1 MVKDIRGDISFEEWT
16 EAGETLPRLDCEALE
31 AVSTHGRSR
40 VPILMADVLVSWG
53 GCVNA
58 AQGAIGL
65 QSHWRRADLSS
76 LMIVDKQSQRYCT
89 CNQVAVAGAA

>member
-1 MVKDIRGDISFEEWT
+1 MDKDIRGDMSFEEWT
-16 EAGETLPRLDCEALE
+16 EAGETLPCLDCEALE
-31 AVSTHGRSR
+31 AVSTHGRSP

-76 LMIVDKQSQRYCT
+76 RKRLLTNKA
-89 CNQVAVAGAA
+89 NGVARVIKWQLLV